1 MILVDISIW
10 IDHLR
15 AGSPPLISL
24 LETGMAYCHPFVIG
38 ELACGS
44 LSNRSEILNLLQSL
58 PQLPTATN
66 DETLFF
72 IEQHRL
78 MGRGIGYNDTH
89 LLASTA
95 ISAARLWTRD
105 KRLKTIAED
114 MGLDY
119 QPLAH

>member
-1 MILVDISIW
+1 MILVDTSIW

-15 AGSPPLISL
+15 AGSPPLTSL
-24 LETGMAYCHPFVIG
+24 LETGIVVCHPFVIG

-72 IEQHRL
+72 IEQHSL
-78 MGRGIGYNDTH
+78 MGRGIGYIDIH

-95 ISAARLWTRD
+95 IRAARLWTRD
-105 KRLKTIAED
+105 KRLMNIAEN
-114 MGLDY
+114 MGLGY
-119 QPLAH
+119 QAVTH